1 MAKRKRERVNPRRVP
16 RSEADCRQE
25 WKAGVIEGLRLM
37 ECILLRVMIDKHP
50 DALDLNQ
57 LWEEMTYY
65 SSQWAAGKITSAD
78 LRDSLRQE
86 DEILLMGG
94 PSRAIARG
102 GGGT

>member
-50 DALDLNQ
+50 DALDLEK
-57 LWEEMTYY
+57 LWQELPDY
-65 SSQWAAGKITSAD
+65 STAWADGKVTSAD

-102 GGGT
+102 GGSK

>member
-57 LWEEMTYY
+57 LWEEMTAY
-65 SSQWAAGKITSAD
+65 STAWAEGRVSTSD

-102 GGGT
+102 GGT